1 MAFGY
6 TDGYLYSRSYLPDD
20 QSWTSW
26 KYCVF
31 GGTWNNV
38 GMFGWSD
45 AMQYPA
51 IKTKANKS
59 GLEDAV
65 SPFFGY
71 KNNSYTWI
79 FVEYKNEITS
89 LSAVAQQIKGTKY
102 QLAGPQFFTYNGRLV
117 SDIYNETQGK

>member
-79 FVEYKNEITS
+79 FVEYKNEIWLQRFNSSGVMDKRKVIMTS
-89 LSAVAQQIKGTKY
+89 PA
-102 QLAGPQFFTYNGRLV
+102 
-117 SDIYNETQGK
+117 D